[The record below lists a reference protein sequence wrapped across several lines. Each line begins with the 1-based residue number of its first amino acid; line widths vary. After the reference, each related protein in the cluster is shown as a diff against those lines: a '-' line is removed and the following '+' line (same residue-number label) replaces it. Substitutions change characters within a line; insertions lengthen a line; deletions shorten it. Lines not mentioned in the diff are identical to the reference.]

1 MKYDYPPVLRVIQD
15 QVEEKLGVTFNHVM
29 LNLYEDGKVYI
40 GNHRDNLENK

>member
-15 QVEEKLGVTFNHVM
+15 KVEEKLGVTFNHVM